1 MGNSCVRPNLA
12 NNGFLQSVSNAV
24 WKGRRQQEL
33 PNPEKE
39 KEKEKDKEKE
49 KEKEKEN
56 SSKDGSNSNNEK
68 EKPEVVSSP
77 KDPNI
82 TQSTAPALAKMDSKR
97 AKGPEP
103 PQPNVYRSSN
113 TNNKPADGSK
123 PIHMKRVSSVGL
135 QVQSVLESKAG
146 NLKEFYSLGRKL
158 GQGQFGTTFYC
169 LEKGTGKEFACKSI
183 AKRKLTTTEDVEDMR
198 REIRIMH
205 HMSGHPNMIS
215 IVGAYE
221 DAVDVHVVME
231 LCTGGELFE
240 RIIQRGHYT
249 EKKAAE
255 LARVIVT
262 VVDVCHSLGVM
273 HRDLKPENF
282 LFVNEE
288 EDSPLKVIDFGLSVF
303 FKPGK
308 NNSYVF
314 PFYSFLEIHVLLLH

>member
-12 NNGFLQSVSNAV
+12 SNGFLQSVSNAV

-39 KEKEKDKEKE
+39 KE
-49 KEKEKEN
+49 
-56 SSKDGSNSNNEK
+56 NSNKDSSDSNDEK

-77 KDPNI
+77 KEPNI

-97 AKGPEP
+97 AKAPEL
-103 PQPNVYRSSN
+103 PQPIVYRGSD
-113 TNNKPADGSK
+113 TNKPAEGQK
-123 PIHMKRVSSVGL
+123 QNNRPTMHMKRVSSVGL
-135 QVQSVLESKAG
+135 QVQSVLERKAG
-146 NLKEFYSLGRKL
+146 NLKELYSLGRTL
-158 GQGQFGTTFYC
+158 GQGQFGTTYYC

-183 AKRKLTTTEDVEDMR
+183 AKRKLTTKEDVEDMR

-221 DAVDVHVVME
+221 DAVDVHLVME

-240 RIIQRGHYT
+240 RIVQRGHYT

-255 LARVIVT
+255 LARVIVC
-262 VVDVCHSLGVM
+262 VVEACHSLGVM

-288 EDSPLKVIDFGLSVF
+288 EDSPLKVIDFGLSTF

-308 NNSYVF
+308 NNSYVYLLF
-314 PFYSFLEIHVLLLH
+314 SFFFFEIHVLLLH